1 VHYAGPPLAVL
12 ILCDPHLL
20 EGGETGEDGT
30 ADPGGALALRRGD
43 HLDTHGGR
51 GQGLHLLLQAVLE
64 AWEHGASTGQDDVA
78 VHLSF
83 EIRLGVATAM
93 NTTSVDSDDDDDD
106 DDDDEWEQSCSDDD
120 DGGGGSVVVGATPHS
135 TPAPELTPVEPMTEA
150 AAAVTVLAATA
161 ATPAPL
167 VATPAA
173 QPARQRQY
181 QGHERAELGSTF
193 RRPPSKRR
201 KEPLV
206 LVCKCGYCGRHVT
219 CDQ

>member
-1 VHYAGPPLAVL
+1 MLKERMDMYMFAHSLHTQV
-12 ILCDPHLL
+12 
-20 EGGETGEDGT
+20 ETRPFYYPKWSS
-30 ADPGGALALRRGD
+30 AD
-43 HLDTHGGR
+43 
-51 GQGLHLLLQAVLE
+51 
-64 AWEHGASTGQDDVA
+64 STGQLSIMGGGTHSVKEMTRRVCECAAVVA
-78 VHLSF
+78 S
-83 EIRLGVATAM
+83 RGAASSSRVATAVS
-93 NTTSVDSDDDDDD
+93 TTSVDSDDDDDN
-106 DDDDEWEQSCSDDD
+106 EWEQSCSDDD

-150 AAAVTVLAATA
+150 AAAVTLLAATA

-173 QPARQRQY
+173 QPARQRRY

-201 KEPLV
+201 REPLV